1 MLYNG
6 IALPGRPDLEN
17 VRRLD
22 LMVLPQLNRMTRVG
36 IAVDLPYLRELSS
49 QFGSEMAELQKR
61 IASYIPPDALD
72 RFSAAAANIEEEQG
86 SATIN
91 AASSEQ
97 IRVLLFDLLAIGS
110 KLKLKTTGAGRIS
123 TGRKQLEMCR
133 DDHPVVPL
141 VLQYRE
147 RAKLKSA
154 FCDALPQK
162 ARLHPKGLSCP
173 LCELPHV
180 ESTWRL
186 HTTFPTTRAITG
198 RLSSRNPNLQ
208 QIPIRSNL
216 GARIRGAFMASPGTR
231 LVSVDFSQMEIRDLA
246 HLADARSMIRIYNAG
261 GDIHTNTAMKSFGIS
276 DPAQVDKYKHR
287 LPSKRVNFGI
297 QNGTTEKGLHAQLV
311 TDYWAA
317 DMTPPDWLT
326 EEWCKRFIESWH
338 QTYPEVQPYFDV
350 QYYRA
355 RRYGFVWDP
364 WGRVRYIPQ
373 VRSSLSWKVS
383 EGLREAQNFAVTAS
397 NAEQTKLAMA
407 ECEDEFEVLR
417 ANDVYCEA
425 LLSVHDQIIAEVEE
439 DYAASVGSLM
449 QYVFDHVMDDR
460 QTGVRLWRTPIES
473 DCEIL
478 ERWKEKE

>member
-1 MLYNG
+1 M
-6 IALPGRPDLEN
+6 
-17 VRRLD
+17 
-22 LMVLPQLNRMTRVG
+22 
-36 IAVDLPYLRELSS
+36 
-49 QFGSEMAELQKR
+49 
-61 IASYIPPDALD
+61 
-72 RFSAAAANIEEEQG
+72 
-86 SATIN
+86 
-91 AASSEQ
+91 
-97 IRVLLFDLLAIGS
+97 
-110 KLKLKTTGAGRIS
+110 
-123 TGRKQLEMCR
+123 
-133 DDHPVVPL
+133 
-141 VLQYRE
+141 
-147 RAKLKSA
+147 
-154 FCDALPQK
+154 
-162 ARLHPKGLSCP
+162 
-173 LCELPHV
+173 
-180 ESTWRL
+180 
-186 HTTFPTTRAITG
+186 
-198 RLSSRNPNLQ
+198 
-208 QIPIRSNL
+208 
-216 GARIRGAFMASPGTR
+216 GARIRAAFMASPGTR

-246 HLADARSMIRIYNAG
+246 HLSDARSMIRIYNAG

-276 DPAQVDKYKHR
+276 DPVLVDKYKHR

-338 QTYPEVQPYFDV
+338 QTYLEVQPYFDV

-407 ECEDEFEVLR
+407 ECEDEFETLR

-439 DYAASVGSLM
+439 DYAEPIGELM
-449 QYVFDHVMDDR
+449 QHVFNNVMTDR
-460 QTGVRLWRTPIES
+460 STGIRLWRTPIES